1 MSHFE
6 YDSTNITQCLQAL
19 ERIETHGATN
29 MLNILFVRQTLM
41 NPIREEVKNAGH
53 QTKCNGRSEKEG

>member
-1 MSHFE
+1 MAN
-6 YDSTNITQCLQAL
+6 YDDTKITQCLHAL
-19 ERIETHGATN
+19 EQIETHGASN

-53 QTKCNGRSEKEG
+53 KEKRNRSPEEAS